1 MKRREFVAALGAAAT
16 AGSHAKLAAKRVKR
30 IGLQLYSVRDAMK
43 ADPEETLAR
52 VHAMGYADV
61 ELLWS
66 FNNFGRS
73 AAQVRNTLRRDHL
86 KAPSAHVAPESL
98 LTDWSRSLDTA
109 KYLGHQYLIVPS
121 LPADTNRSLEQWH
134 RWADHFNRAGE
145 AARKADVWLAFHNE
159 PEHQQRIDGQV
170 PYDLFLAATDPS
182 LVRLQLDV
190 GNMLLGG
197 GDPLAYLQA
206 HRERYW
212 SFHIKDVTPDRRH
225 DTELGRGVFDF
236 SAFLRAVPQLDRK
249 FCYVEQEAATNP
261 MASAARNAR
270 YLRALRF

>member
-1 MKRREFVAALGAAAT
+1 MKRRDFVAALGAVAA
-16 AGSHAKLAAKRVKR
+16 AGERRGLVASRINRV
-30 IGLQLYSVRDAMK
+30 GLQTYSVREAMS
-43 ADPEETLAR
+43 ADPEETLVR

-61 ELLWS
+61 ELLWTAD
-66 FNNFGRS
+66 NFGRTP
-73 AAQVRNTLRRDHL
+73 AQVRNALHRAHL
-86 KAPSAHVAPESL
+86 TAPSAHIAPESL
-98 LTDWSRSLDTA
+98 LADWSRSLDTA

-121 LPADTNRSLEQWH
+121 LPAETSSSLEQWH
-134 RWADHFNRAGE
+134 RWAEHFNRAGE

-159 PEHQQRIDGQV
+159 PEHQHAIDGQV
-170 PYDLFLAATDPS
+170 PYDLFIAATDPS

-197 GDPLAYLQA
+197 GDPLTYLQA

-212 SFHIKDVTPDRRH
+212 SFHLKDVTPDRKH
-225 DTELGRGVFDF
+225 DTELGSGIFDLR
-236 SAFLRAVPQLDRK
+236 SFLRKIPQLDQK
-249 FCYVEQEAATNP
+249 PCYVEQEAAADP